1 MGNNKDWDDI
11 PYVTG
16 DCIRDTDEWNDM
28 IDYIRHSSCTDFTIH
43 STCPAT
49 GQAFRFTQ
57 DGTDSKMFGGGLT
70 GNDLLIY
77 ANDADPLYMALR
89 NTGEFELFDGA
100 TQMLEVKLNGVVTE
114 IYGGTVSTHDLTI
127 QPNSGVGAPKLT
139 MYGNSDS
146 YYDIPTGSKFYWR
159 SGFTTFLELFES
171 GTDDTIAS
179 ATANNDFYLQT
190 NGTGVLKWGT
200 EVTNAGSDRG
210 ELIKMKTA
218 AGTVVYLK
226 TYDLV

>member
-28 IDYIRHSSCTDFTIH
+28 IDYIRHSSCTDFTIYE
-43 STCPAT
+43 TCPKT
-49 GQAFRFTQ
+49 GQAFRLTKNGAISQ
-57 DGTDSKMFGGGLT
+57 MFGGDDSGD
-70 GNDLLIY
+70 DLLIY
-77 ANDADPLYMALR
+77 VNETDQLYMALR

-100 TQMLEVKLNGVVTE
+100 TQFLGVELNGTVTE
-114 IYGGTVSTHDLTI
+114 IIGGVLSTDDISI
-127 QPNSGVGAPKLT
+127 QPNSAVGAPKLT
-139 MYGNSDS
+139 MYGNSYS